1 MDNLVLKPFLEINLK
16 DPFFDS
22 LRANYEGFDDWFNKK
37 ALSGAKALV
46 FYRDVTFGYSIKSN
60 SKFR

>member
-22 LRANYEGFDDWFNKK
+22 LRANYEEFDDWFNKK
-37 ALSGAKALV
+37 ASSGAKALV
-46 FYRDVTFGYSIKSN
+46 FYRDVTFGYSI
-60 SKFR
+60 